1 MKNTYTKT
9 IAILAVLA
17 VLLGSFVSTQSVF
30 AAADN
35 GRRGPVNAPRGL
47 GMQVSQTGMAG
58 LNTAPLSDAEAEG
71 LQNAILEEMGAVN
84 TYQEVIAKLG
94 SGTVFD
100 RIARSEQMHVNALV
114 RVAERHG
121 VSIPENNGETA
132 GFVYTTLA
140 EACASG
146 AEFEQID
153 ADLYTEL
160 MAETENL
167 ALTRVY
173 TNLQRASLENH
184 LPAFEACK

>member
-1 MKNTYTKT
+1 MKNTCTKT
-9 IAILAVLA
+9 IAILALLA
-17 VLLGSFVSTQSVF
+17 LSLGSCVSTQSIF

-35 GRRGPVNAPRGL
+35 GRRGPGNAPRGL
-47 GMQVSQTGMAG
+47 ATQASQAGMTGV
-58 LNTAPLSDAEAEG
+58 NTAPLSGAEAEG

-84 TYQEVIAKLG
+84 TYQEVIATLG

-100 RIARSEQMHVNALV
+100 RIARSEQMHVNALI

-140 EACASG
+140 EACALG
-146 AEFEQID
+146 AQFEQID

-160 MAETENL
+160 MANTENL

-173 TNLQRASLENH
+173 TNLQRASLQNH
-184 LPAFEACK
+184 LSAFEACK